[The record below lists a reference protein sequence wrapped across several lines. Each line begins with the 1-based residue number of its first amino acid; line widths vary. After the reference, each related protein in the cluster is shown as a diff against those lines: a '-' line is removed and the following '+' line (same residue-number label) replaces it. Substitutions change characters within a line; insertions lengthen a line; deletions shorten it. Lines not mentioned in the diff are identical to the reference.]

1 MSEQFG
7 LFLKTVDPRFRE
19 FVSQL
24 DSFLAQRSCKRQIK
38 QAKSGYV
45 VSYLLQETKRTVATY
60 VSRKSGMR
68 MRIYP
73 AQLARYQDFLE
84 LLPEKM
90 KNDIRKAPICK
101 RLKNPNDCNLRCPM
115 GYTFELDGERYQKCR
130 YTAFMPAL
138 SEENNP
144 HIRAF
149 LDRELTCAGRL
160 PDGKEAEQ

>member
-7 LFLKTVDPRFRE
+7 LFLETVAPRYRE
-19 FVSQL
+19 FVAQL
-24 DSFLAQRSCKRQIK
+24 DSYLAQQGYKCRIK
-38 QAKSGYV
+38 EAKSGYV
-45 VSYLLQETKRTVATY
+45 VSYLLQDTKRTVATY

-68 MRIYP
+68 IRIYP

-90 KNDIRKAPICK
+90 KDDIRKAPICK
-101 RLKNPNDCNLRCPM
+101 RLKNPDDCNPRCPM
-115 GYTFELDGERYQKCR
+115 GYTFELDGERQQKCR

-144 HIRAF
+144 YIRAF
-149 LDRELTCAGRL
+149 LDRELTCAGRM